1 MFWFRKKKSWEANK
15 LSFVAVLWF
24 RKCQPQNPLSHRN
37 HRFGGEMKRLLCFGL
52 GFRVK
57 ISDYHP
63 SQHIFIY
70 LSFQLF
76 DHRFTLRSTYCS
88 FIIAQNQKQL
98 TNPIHKTSITFCME
112 LQLLPYAQSISRIH
126 NKPTQI
132 IAFLHHEY
140 KFIWPR
146 LIRYQHSNTE
156 TMTSKTPSSGTEAF
170 ARTIYINKTL
180 PRFIRHSAPYL
191 TGSCYITS
199 GNKASSRGH
208 GLQLHNS
215 YHKVTRI
222 CGNSWKK
229 K

>member
-1 MFWFRKKKSWEANK
+1 
-15 LSFVAVLWF
+15 
-24 RKCQPQNPLSHRN
+24 
-37 HRFGGEMKRLLCFGL
+37 
-52 GFRVK
+52 
-57 ISDYHP
+57 
-63 SQHIFIY
+63 
-70 LSFQLF
+70 
-76 DHRFTLRSTYCS
+76 
-88 FIIAQNQKQL
+88 
-98 TNPIHKTSITFCME
+98 ME

-156 TMTSKTPSSGTEAF
+156 TMTSKTPSSGTETF

-229 K
+229 KTRTYYYYSTMPLIMVLFFLLFLPPNVLPLFLDFQLTRLPGEQTQDVLRPYKPMP